1 MAVIT
6 RRRVVFAVTLGT
18 LALLLGFAIIRIG
31 RMAAGNLQ
39 VVVGDAPPGKSS
51 GTFVMRVP
59 RSQVDG
65 AAADAAPDESPAG
78 QLVTAAGAGDMT
90 RLEQLL
96 AEGVSVDAA
105 SRGYTALTQ
114 AALFGHADAV
124 SRLLDAGAD
133 PNAHAEPDHQTPL
146 AALLFGWQLGRSE
159 NPMGIE
165 AREEERLMAA
175 RTLVAAGADPR
186 LAPTGVFSAAMLA
199 NALGVEELQTLFAEA
214 E

>member
-1 MAVIT
+1 MLVIVGMA
-6 RRRVVFAVTLGT
+6 
-18 LALLLGFAIIRIG
+18 ALLLGFAIVRIG
-31 RMAAGNLQ
+31 RMAAGNLR
-39 VVVGDAPPGKSS
+39 VVVGDPPPGTSS

-59 RSQVDG
+59 GSYPDG
-65 AAADAAPDESPAG
+65 AADAAPDESPAG
-78 QLVTAAGAGDMT
+78 QLVAAAEAGDIT

-105 SRGYTALTQ
+105 SGGYTALTR

-133 PNAHAEPDHQTPL
+133 PNAHLEPENQTPL
-146 AALLFGWQLGRSE
+146 TALLFGWQLGRSE

-186 LAPTGVFSAAMLA
+186 LAPTGTFSAVMLA
-199 NALGVEELQTLFAEA
+199 GTLGVGELRTLFAEA